1 MPLTRTNRLL
11 AVGGSI
17 LVLVVMM
24 LATVDPQTQ
33 YFVDEVMDNPDDF
46 EGQVHLRGE
55 IANNSIDSENYTFIL
70 VGIEHELFVDFS
82 GTAVPDGFS
91 EGKTIAVKGLL
102 MYDSEAYSRSQG
114 DTNRMPFE
122 VCVGRM
128 TPDSL
133 KWTLSP
139 RHMG

>member
-1 MPLTRTNRLL
+1 MALSRTNRLL

-33 YFVDEVMDNPDDF
+33 YFVDEVMDNPDEF

-70 VGIEHELFVDFS
+70 MGIEHELFVDFS
-82 GTAVPDGFS
+82 GTAVPDGFN
-91 EGKTIAVKGLL
+91 EGKTVAVKGELVYEL
-102 MYDSEAYSRSQG
+102 GAWIINQKKIKHDFQKNTYPQNY
-114 DTNRMPFE
+114 NP
-122 VCVGRM
+122 
-128 TPDSL
+128 L
-133 KWTLSP
+133 I
-139 RHMG
+139 

>member
-1 MPLTRTNRLL
+1 MALTRTNRLL

-55 IANNSIDSENYTFIL
+55 IANDSI
-70 VGIEHELFVDFS
+70 G
-82 GTAVPDGFS
+82 
-91 EGKTIAVKGLL
+91 
-102 MYDSEAYSRSQG
+102 
-114 DTNRMPFE
+114 
-122 VCVGRM
+122 
-128 TPDSL
+128 
-133 KWTLSP
+133 
-139 RHMG
+139 

>member
-1 MPLTRTNRLL
+1 MALTRTNRLL

-46 EGQVHLRGE
+46 EGQVHIRGE
-55 IANNSIDSENYTFIL
+55 IANGSIDSKNYTFIL
-70 VGIEHELFVDFS
+70 MGIEHELFVDFS
-82 GTAVPDGFS
+82 GTAVPDGFN

-102 MYDSEAYSRSQG
+102 IYDSGA
-114 DTNRMPFE
+114 
-122 VCVGRM
+122 
-128 TPDSL
+128 
-133 KWTLSP
+133 WTLEAKEIQTGCPSKYVSAE
-139 RHMG
+139 

>member
-1 MPLTRTNRLL
+1 MALTRTNRLL

-55 IANNSIDSENYTFIL
+55 IANNSIDL
-70 VGIEHELFVDFS
+70 R
-82 GTAVPDGFS
+82 
-91 EGKTIAVKGLL
+91 TIHS
-102 MYDSEAYSRSQG
+102 Y
-114 DTNRMPFE
+114 
-122 VCVGRM
+122 
-128 TPDSL
+128 
-133 KWTLSP
+133 
-139 RHMG
+139 

>member
-55 IANNSIDSENYTFIL
+55 IANDSIDSENYTFIL
-70 VGIEHELFVDFS
+70 MGIEHELFVDFS
-82 GTAVPDGFS
+82 GTAVPDGFN

-102 MYDSEAYSRSQG
+102 IYDSGAWILEAKEIQTGCPSKYVSA
-114 DTNRMPFE
+114 E
-122 VCVGRM
+122 
-128 TPDSL
+128 
-133 KWTLSP
+133 
-139 RHMG
+139 